1 LFTNLLNKSLFLA
14 FGIYGSET
22 WHWVISQVDARRLEC
37 LLTYGCSFRWGVGP
51 DDFDDSLIKAE
62 ASEKIEELK
71 TF

>member
-1 LFTNLLNKSLFLA
+1 M
-14 FGIYGSET
+14 
-22 WHWVISQVDARRLEC
+22 EC